1 MKGRKQYLG
10 MLGMLL
16 KTQVRCIES
25 FIINFEIYV
34 YYSTVDP
41 IRFIKCLKLLFFIEL
56 DVLIKRLFRKLV
68 LSLKNS
74 LIEQYNLGGML
85 TKYEHSSS
93 TQKLNTEIE
102 VIPYFVKQLMLSLGI
117 YYYANLRIC
126 SNINV
131 TGFCSQSRPL
141 DLINLCIVTL
151 RFRNVCKSY
160 SSKNNSRGAAIRNI
174 LTLLFTL
181 NQTICLQTF
190 LASIFFLKIRI
201 ASKMF
206 LYHSAYLLSKCK
218 CPNEVALKITNVE

>member
-10 MLGMLL
+10 MLGI
-16 KTQVRCIES
+16 QVRCIES
-25 FIINFEIYV
+25 FIINFEIIQLL
-34 YYSTVDP
+34 
-41 IRFIKCLKLLFFIEL
+41 IRVK
-56 DVLIKRLFRKLV
+56 IKRLFRKLV

-141 DLINLCIVTL
+141 DLINLCIVTQ
-151 RFRNVCKSY
+151 SY

-218 CPNEVALKITNVE
+218 CPNEVALRITNVE